1 MKNFNLIVCFLAIF
15 ASACVS
21 KKDYKLQGETPSGPF
36 NIMEVRDGDIKYVD
50 AESIALR
57 NRVYIILDTQNH
69 VSLNGH
75 FLSMQEFKEG
85 LSYIYHNPDR
95 LAHLPIHPDSAV
107 FFLNYGY
114 ELGNMSSFSENKDE
128 TEVFKIGYINYCL
141 KGLFYQKINHFIEDK
156 GKDWQT
162 VDASELQSLS
172 NDFAWLPRI
181 AIAYSDQEDKGISV
195 KLPPWSEEEPD
206 ISKLAERNVL
216 RIRVDAQNKVFVN
229 DKEVKVEALTD
240 MTKAFIANPESDP
253 NLAESPRKAIISLK
267 NERGTNYKAYLEVYN
282 ALKTAYDELWD
293 ELSQRKYGIPYSDDM
308 PLAKKKAIR
317 DEIPFVISEAE
328 PTSFGEE

>member
-1 MKNFNLIVCFLAIF
+1 
-15 ASACVS
+15 
-21 KKDYKLQGETPSGPF
+21 
-36 NIMEVRDGDIKYVD
+36 
-50 AESIALR
+50 
-57 NRVYIILDTQNH
+57 
-69 VSLNGH
+69 
-75 FLSMQEFKEG
+75 
-85 LSYIYHNPDR
+85 
-95 LAHLPIHPDSAV
+95 
-107 FFLNYGY
+107 
-114 ELGNMSSFSENKDE
+114 
-128 TEVFKIGYINYCL
+128 
-141 KGLFYQKINHFIEDK
+141 
-156 GKDWQT
+156 
-162 VDASELQSLS
+162 
-172 NDFAWLPRI
+172 
-181 AIAYSDQEDKGISV
+181 
-195 KLPPWSEEEPD
+195 
-206 ISKLAERNVL
+206 VL

-240 MTKAFIANPESDP
+240 MTKVFIANPESDP